1 MRYSKS
7 ATTVWHVAQISQNS
21 EGWVT
26 AVPDLWRGLFQE
38 GLGHSSMAV
47 EEIKVLRRTA
57 IYQVVWKYFNLL
69 TISMDILATVDIVG
83 TCVEAC

>member
-7 ATTVWHVAQISQNS
+7 STTVWHVDQISQNS

-26 AVPDLWRGLFQE
+26 VVPNLWRGLPQE
-38 GLGHSSMAV
+38 RLGHSSMAV
-47 EEIKVLRRTA
+47 EEIKVLRRAA
-57 IYQVVWKYFNLL
+57 IYQLVWKYFDLL
-69 TISMDILATVDIVG
+69 TISVDILATVGVVS

>member
-7 ATTVWHVAQISQNS
+7 STVWHVDRISQNS

-26 AVPDLWRGLFQE
+26 VVPDLWRGLPQE

-47 EEIKVLRRTA
+47 EESKVLRRAA
-57 IYQVVWKYFNLL
+57 IYQLVWKYFNLL
-69 TISMDILATVDIVG
+69 TISMDIPATVDIVG